1 MGAYKLGYA
10 SYNLGHATKE
20 PTERSRLLRQAVE
33 AARQAHELGHTEGLE
48 SMLIFIGA
56 LEDIPARHEYV
67 ELVREHAQQGDATA
81 MATMSVLLA
90 DNDDKKLYDYRESV
104 RWIMGAQAVAPESD
118 YVRNVT
124 KNYHQDGFL
133 SSTLYKLTRR
143 QIKAHEIP
151 GADNAMV

>member
-1 MGAYKLGYA
+1 
-10 SYNLGHATKE
+10 
-20 PTERSRLLRQAVE
+20 
-33 AARQAHELGHTEGLE
+33 
-48 SMLIFIGA
+48 MLMFIGA
-56 LEDIPARHEYV
+56 LEDVPARHEYL

-90 DNDDKKLYDYRESV
+90 DSDDKKLYDYRESV
-104 RWIMGAQAVAPESD
+104 RWIMGAHAPESE

-124 KNYHQDGFL
+124 KTCHQDGFL